1 MVPSY
6 VKGSDD
12 EVEKNAV
19 EVELGL
25 GSSGVRFELDSELDT
40 WREWGRSGGRLVGLG
55 FFFLLC
61 CRDIKYDNFAWVVL
75 VNDWRT
81 WFDVSILGYGW
92 PVGLVPRPV
101 ANAVH
106 KEIVNLLSSTYSRPP
121 TQSKAKRFSPRT
133 TNSTVTET

>member
-6 VKGSDD
+6 VNGSDD

-106 KEIVNLLSSTYSRPP
+106 KEIVNLIILPKPSSNTK
-121 TQSKAKRFSPRT
+121 QSEKVFS
-133 TNSTVTET
+133 TNNELHRY